1 MGAACSV
8 DNSWI
13 YVRVDTFNIALQV
26 LSSTVKL
33 IRPFSLSR
41 LEPIL
46 QNLLLR
52 NALKFARVRPLYP
65 HHVIR
70 VDWVGRAGIIPT
82 SDHLV
87 RGVIRS
93 PHSNPYDIIRFP
105 LEIGSASCA
114 LSSCTMWGI
123 SLNIKLNVYFPWNC
137 EVIFLEEFALHVM
150 YSGHGS
156 SCQRN
161 NVTPPTRPDTKTSRQ
176 N

>member
-13 YVRVDTFNIALQV
+13 YIRVKTFNIALRV
-26 LSSTVKL
+26 LSTTVKI
-33 IRPFSLSR
+33 IRPFSLSG
-41 LEPIL
+41 LEPIHHH
-46 QNLLLR
+46 LLLG
-52 NALKFARVRPLYP
+52 NALKLARVRPLYP
-65 HHVIR
+65 HHIIR

-87 RGVIRS
+87 RGVIRFS
-93 PHSNPYDIIRFP
+93 HSNPDDIIRFP

-114 LSSCTMWGI
+114 LSSRTLRGI

-161 NVTPPTRPDTKTSRQ
+161 NGTPPTRPDTQT
-176 N
+176 